1 MASVLTRLFGE
12 ARDVCDRH
20 GERTRDIAGK
30 RTSSDKTPFAS
41 RKKTAPIHGDRQERA
56 GIAGATAD
64 SRPRARSICDLSVL
78 SDLRSPTLGRPSFAL
93 CAKPRAK
100 PQSERGPS
108 LWRRSS
114 LVEKGRHQSEHHRSR
129 AMVGNTPAAGKH
141 AS

>member
-1 MASVLTRLFGE
+1 ML
-12 ARDVCDRH
+12 DVMPCSRPPGFPAKMEEPVPIRPKTPATKVAAGNKKDRH

-100 PQSERGPS
+100 PQGER
-108 LWRRSS
+108 
-114 LVEKGRHQSEHHRSR
+114 
-129 AMVGNTPAAGKH
+129 
-141 AS
+141 